1 MPPSHLRPFAHRR
14 RRGVTLTLIAL
25 VITACLPGSTS
36 IANAQTS
43 ARTPSSGVELLRR
56 MHDRYA
62 KTWYHSLSFTQS
74 TEVHLPNDSVV
85 RQTWW
90 ETASVPGYLRIRRL
104 ADDDR
109 NVSIYRKDSLYTRRN
124 GGPWQGRKL
133 RNDLLVLGFDVY
145 RQPVDTSALVLRE
158 EGYNLDVVSEG
169 TWDGRPV
176 WVVGARSGDSTT
188 PQFWI
193 DKERLVYVH
202 SIMRGIR
209 DTTKTATVTFGDY
222 APLAGGWISRD
233 VSIEEGGK
241 LLQREMYRDIKANID
256 APPAIFDPAQ
266 IP

>member
-1 MPPSHLRPFAHRR
+1 MPITNGRPAARHSR
-14 RRGVTLTLIAL
+14 VLSMLAALTL
-25 VITACLPGSTS
+25 VCLTS
-36 IANAQTS
+36 GAQVMSAQTS
-43 ARTPSSGVELLRR
+43 ASAPSSGVELLQR

-62 KTWYHSLSFTQS
+62 KSWYHSLSFTQS

-85 RQTWW
+85 HQTWW
-90 ETASVPGYLRIRRL
+90 ETASGPGYLRIRRL
-104 ADDDR
+104 ANDDR

-145 RQPVDTSALVLRE
+145 RQPVDTSAQILRE
-158 EGYNLDVVSEG
+158 EGYDLGVVSEG

-176 WVVGARSGDSTT
+176 WIVGAKSGDVTT

-241 LLQREMYRDIKANID
+241 LLQREVYRDIKANVD
-256 APPAIFDPAQ
+256 APLAIFDPAQ

>member
-1 MPPSHLRPFAHRR
+1 MPRSHSRFSSCPFIV
-14 RRGVTLTLIAL
+14 GLLFTIA
-25 VITACLPGSTS
+25 TS
-36 IANAQTS
+36 ASAPLFSFAVASAQTPAS
-43 ARTPSSGVELLRR
+43 PPSSGVELLQR

-62 KTWYHSLSFTQS
+62 KTWYRSLSFTQS
-74 TEVHLPNDSVV
+74 TEIHLPNDSVV
-85 RQTWW
+85 HQTWW

-104 ADDDR
+104 ANDDR

-133 RNDLLVLGFDVY
+133 RNDLMVLGFDVY
-145 RQPVDTSALVLRE
+145 RQPVDTSAQILRE
-158 EGYNLDVVSEG
+158 EGYNLDVVSDG

-176 WVVGARSGDSTT
+176 WVVGAQNGDTTT

-202 SIMRGIR
+202 SIMRGLR

-241 LLQREMYRDIKANID
+241 LLQREVYRDIKANID